1 MAPAPRPADR
11 RARVVLLA
19 GPSGCGKT
27 YLALQTGLPILT
39 LDDFYR
45 PGTDPDLP
53 RTADGVV
60 DWEDPR
66 TWDANAACEALDT
79 LCTTGEVEVP
89 NYVFGE
95 DRAVGHRVL
104 ELGDAT
110 LVIAEGLFAAE
121 IIDPLRDRGLLAD
134 VLLVHDGRWRTFGR
148 RLFRDLREA
157 RKSRW
162 YLVRQGWVK
171 TRSEPAVLRRLS
183 ALGARSVTKAEARRA
198 IAELAKIG

>member
-1 MAPAPRPADR
+1 VLAGL
-11 RARVVLLA
+11 RARAVLLC

-27 YLALQTGLPILT
+27 YLARQTGLPILT

-45 PGTDPDLP
+45 PGTEPDLP

-66 TWDANAACEALDT
+66 TWDVTAACDAVEALCCRGCVD
-79 LCTTGEVEVP
+79 VP

-104 ELGDAT
+104 ELGDASI
-110 LVIAEGLFAAE
+110 LIAEGLFAAE
-121 IIDPLRDRGLLAD
+121 MIEPLRQRGLLAD
-134 VLLVHDGRWRTFGR
+134 ALLIHDGRWRTFAR
-148 RLFRDLREA
+148 RLLRDAREA

-162 YLVRQGWVK
+162 YLVRQGWAK
-171 TRSEPAVLRRLS
+171 TMAEPQVVRRLE
-183 ALGARSVTKAEARRA
+183 ALGARPITKADALRR
-198 IAELAKIG
+198 IRELAKIG